1 MTGMLMDKSVNLS
14 SCAEKMELVFVCMN
28 NRPIMLDRSFLVHL
42 VAEKIHCGVVGTGPG
57 LLEWV
62 AMAHF
67 RMVLSTSIPNPSCA
81 FPGGRGWDG
90 VSLPPLQ
97 LQSG

>member
-1 MTGMLMDKSVNLS
+1 MTGVLMDKSVDLS
-14 SCAEKMELVFVCMN
+14 SCAEKMELFFICMKN
-28 NRPIMLDRSFLVHL
+28 KPIMLGRSFLVHL

-57 LLEWV
+57 LPEWV

-67 RMVLSTSIPNPSCA
+67 RVPLSTSIPNPSCA

-97 LQSG
+97 LRSG